1 MAKSRTNNIEKAI
14 LTLYIT
20 LKATIMFSVHAMVK
34 RIYLT
39 VYWTL
44 SILEIK

>member
-14 LTLYIT
+14 TLYIT
-20 LKATIMFSVHAMVK
+20 LKATIIFSVHAIVK